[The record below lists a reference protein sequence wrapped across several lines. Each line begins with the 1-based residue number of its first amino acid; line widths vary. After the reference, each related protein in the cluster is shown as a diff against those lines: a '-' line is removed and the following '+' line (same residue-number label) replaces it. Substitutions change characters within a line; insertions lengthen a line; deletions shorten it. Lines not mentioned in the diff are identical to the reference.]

1 MIGCRLAIAGADCDD
16 VEHVADRRNRA
27 DDQRGDE
34 HAAADQENSCGPRAV
49 VPAPAL
55 SCLSRHLRTSE
66 ITVPIVISCQLGAL
80 APQAV
85 CRRP

>member
-16 VEHVADRRNRA
+16 VEHVADRGDRA
-27 DDQRGDE
+27 DDQRRDE
-34 HAAADQENSCGPRAV
+34 HAAADQEKPCGPCAV

-66 ITVPIVISCQLGAL
+66 ITVPIVISCHLGAL
-80 APQAV
+80 ALHAV
-85 CRRP
+85 CLRP